1 MGFWSF
7 YTNRRWNKE
16 INEMKDN
23 IWYAE
28 EESSWEWIDGKL
40 RFLAAFL
47 AGMIFAVSL
56 FCFGYLA
63 GAV

>member
-1 MGFWSF
+1 
-7 YTNRRWNKE
+7 
-16 INEMKDN
+16 MKDN